1 MLLRRI
7 SAHVR
12 AENWFAVGVDLL
24 VVVVGLFIGLQVDT
38 WWEEQK
44 EAQIEVVYLQEIRE
58 DFEANQANL
67 QSETRKLENIIRA
80 MIVLHEQSVLDAPSL
95 SAVELNENF
104 SEINDMPTFVVTNR
118 AYINLTGSG
127 DLKLIQNRK
136 LKNAMANYYAA
147 AELVSIVHATH
158 EMDLVQSF
166 QPYIIE
172 NLDFAAV
179 KKDLVDDF
187 PLGASN
193 DEGRILEVLATREFR
208 NTVVLKWVICTD
220 LLDQFR
226 GMLERT
232 DEVLAMLE

>member
-1 MLLRRI
+1 
-7 SAHVR
+7 
-12 AENWFAVGVDLL
+12 
-24 VVVVGLFIGLQVDT
+24 
-38 WWEEQK
+38 
-44 EAQIEVVYLQEIRE
+44 
-58 DFEANQANL
+58 
-67 QSETRKLENIIRA
+67 
-80 MIVLHEQSVLDAPSL
+80 
-95 SAVELNENF
+95 
-104 SEINDMPTFVVTNR
+104 
-118 AYINLTGSG
+118 
-127 DLKLIQNRK
+127 
-136 LKNAMANYYAA
+136 MANYYAA

-208 NTVVLKWVICTD
+208 NTVVLKWAICTD

-232 DEVLAMLE
+232 DEVVAMLD